1 MKKLITL
8 IGIVLLSCLLLTSCG
23 TYLPDYITFWK
34 ELSPSGT
41 IERDYDDNG
50 IIYNGTKYVNT
61 ENYNGKISTDYDSEH
76 CVKIATM
83 PYSYLLGA
91 VSVFYGN
98 ELENPDIISCNRG
111 HDVWIREGM
120 NIDDLI
126 MNNNCVVSDSFSFK
140 ICDIITE
147 ESIPYSVELESRHAL
162 VVNFARF
169 PLEDYP
175 AFSFWPEIV
184 LIDGELYLQYAWN
197 SDFYK
202 ITDEFET
209 ELIENGFID

>member
-1 MKKLITL
+1 MKKILAL
-8 IGIVLLSCLLLTSCG
+8 IGIVVLCCLLLTSCG
-23 TYLPDYITFWK
+23 TYLPDYITFYR
-34 ELSPSGT
+34 EISPKDT
-41 IERDYDDNG
+41 IVWNEEDSSITYNG
-50 IIYNGTKYVNT
+50 IKYINT
-61 ENYNGKISTDYDSEH
+61 NNYNGKISTDYDSEH

-91 VSVFYGN
+91 VSVFYGDD
-98 ELENPDIISCNRG
+98 LENPDIISCSRG
-111 HDVWIREGM
+111 GDVWIREGM
-120 NIDDLI
+120 DIDELI
-126 MNNNCVVSDSFSFK
+126 MTNNCVVSDSFSFK

-147 ESIPYSVELESRHAL
+147 ELIPYSFELESRHAL
-162 VVNFARF
+162 VVNFSRF

-175 AFSFWPEIV
+175 PFSFWPEIV
-184 LIDGELYLQYAWN
+184 LIDGELYLQYVWN

>member
-1 MKKLITL
+1 MKKLITF
-8 IGIVLLSCLLLTSCG
+8 IGIVLLSCLILTSCG

-41 IERDYDDNG
+41 IEWDYDDNG

-83 PYSYLLGA
+83 PYRYLLGA

-111 HDVWIREGM
+111 HGVWIREGM
-120 NIDDLI
+120 NIDELI
-126 MNNNCVVSDSFSFK
+126 MTNHCVVNDSFSFR
-140 ICDIITE
+140 ICDVITDK
-147 ESIPYSVELESRHAL
+147 SIPYSSELGNIRHE
-162 VVNFARF
+162 VDFERF

-175 AFSFWPEIV
+175 AFSMYIYIIP
-184 LIDGELYLQYAWN
+184 LDGELYLQYGWD
-197 SDFYK
+197 SDFYE
-202 ITDEFET
+202 ITDDFEI
-209 ELIENGFID
+209 ELRENGFIE

>member
-41 IERDYDDNG
+41 IEWDYDDNG

-111 HDVWIREGM
+111 HDVYVNCRETGKWKEM
-120 NIDDLI
+120 SL
-126 MNNNCVVSDSFSFK
+126 
-140 ICDIITE
+140 E
-147 ESIPYSVELESRHAL
+147 RYSG
-162 VVNFARF
+162 AR
-169 PLEDYP
+169 
-175 AFSFWPEIV
+175 S
-184 LIDGELYLQYAWN
+184 
-197 SDFYK
+197 
-202 ITDEFET
+202 
-209 ELIENGFID
+209 

>member
-34 ELSPSGT
+34 ELSPSGP
-41 IERDYDDNG
+41 IEWDHDDNG

-98 ELENPDIISCNRG
+98 ELENPDIISCSRG
-111 HDVWIREGM
+111 GDVWIREGM
-120 NIDDLI
+120 DIDDLI
-126 MNNNCVVSDSFSFK
+126 MTNNCVVNDSFSFR
-140 ICDIITE
+140 ICDVITE
-147 ESIPYSVELESRHAL
+147 ESIPYSFELGNIRHR
-162 VVNFARF
+162 VHFERI

-175 AFSFWPEIV
+175 AFSIYIYIIP
-184 LIDGELYLQYAWN
+184 LDGELYLQYVWD
-197 SDFYK
+197 SDFYE
-202 ITDEFET
+202 ITDDFET
-209 ELIENGFID
+209 ELRENGFIE

>member
-126 MNNNCVVSDSFSFK
+126 MTNNCVVSDSFSFK

>member
-34 ELSPSGT
+34 ELSPSGP
-41 IERDYDDNG
+41 IEWDHDDNG

-98 ELENPDIISCNRG
+98 ELENPDIISCSRG
-111 HDVWIREGM
+111 GDVWIREGM
-120 NIDDLI
+120 DIDDLI
-126 MNNNCVVSDSFSFK
+126 MTNNCVVNDSFSFR
-140 ICDIITE
+140 ICDVITE
-147 ESIPYSVELESRHAL
+147 ESIPYSFELGNIRHR
-162 VVNFARF
+162 VHFERI

-175 AFSFWPEIV
+175 AFSMYIYIIP
-184 LIDGELYLQYAWN
+184 LDGELYLQYVWD
-197 SDFYK
+197 SDFYE
-202 ITDEFET
+202 ITDDFET
-209 ELIENGFID
+209 ELRENGFIE